1 MTAAFR
7 AMDPS
12 LEESATM
19 SGGEPLPGGRRVT
32 LKLAWPA
39 ILATLLVLSCARSIL
54 RGAALLGLPSAF
66 HVFTSAIY
74 QRVHRYPSQIGLLG
88 LRHDAA

>member
-12 LEESATM
+12 LEESAMM
-19 SGGEPLPGGRRVT
+19 SGAGIPQVVYHIT

-39 ILATLLVLSCARSIL
+39 IFATA
-54 RGAALLGLPSAF
+54 
-66 HVFTSAIY
+66 Y
-74 QRVHRYPSQIGLLG
+74 
-88 LRHDAA
+88 